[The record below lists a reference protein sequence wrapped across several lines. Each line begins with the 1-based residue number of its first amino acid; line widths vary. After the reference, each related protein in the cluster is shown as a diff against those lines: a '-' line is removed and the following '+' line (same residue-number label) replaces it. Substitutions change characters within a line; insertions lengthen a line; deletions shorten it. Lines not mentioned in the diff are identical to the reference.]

1 MPADMN
7 DYFNNKRKTPNQG
20 NNSSNSDNGNKRP
33 SGGGGGG
40 NGGGPKMPEPPEFFK
55 NLGRQ
60 SSFLYVII
68 FIALLGFISKPY
80 VIIDEGERGIKVT
93 TGKYESIPL
102 EPGLHFIIP
111 GIQKVIL
118 VDTKV
123 RIINY
128 KSTLDRVARDSG
140 IQTNAPIT
148 VLDARGLPVTIELTV
163 QYQLN
168 SLHASQTIST
178 WGRSWEDK
186 IINPVVRDIVRN
198 VVGTFDA
205 ESLPVKRNEIAAL
218 ISSKVR
224 ENLEALDNSPVVLKS
239 VQLREIVLPTE
250 VKKQI
255 ERVQVAK
262 QEVER
267 VQQEVQKTKQE
278 AIKRAEKERGEAEA
292 IKIKAEGAARAITIN
307 AEAQAAANI
316 LVAKSLT
323 KQLLQL
329 EQMKVQGKFNEALS
343 TNKDAKIFLT
353 PGGSTPNIWV
363 DMKEPQKRTTA
374 Q

>member
-1 MPADMN
+1 MN
-7 DYFNNKRKTPNQG
+7 DYFNNKKKTPNQSSN
-20 NNSSNSDNGNKRP
+20 NNSDSDNNSRRR
-33 SGGGGGG
+33 SGGGS
-40 NGGGPKMPEPPEFFK
+40 GGPTMPQPPEFFK
-55 NLGRQ
+55 NFGRQ
-60 SSFLYVII
+60 SALLYVVI
-68 FIALLGFISKPY
+68 FIALLAFISKPY
-80 VIIDEGERGIKVT
+80 IIIDEGERGIKIT

-111 GIQKVIL
+111 GIQRVLI

-168 SLHASQTIST
+168 KLHASQTIST
-178 WGRSWEDK
+178 WGTSWEEK

-198 VVGTFDA
+198 VIGTFSA
-205 ESLPVKRNEIAAL
+205 ESLPVRRNEIAML
-218 ISSKVR
+218 IDTKIRENV
-224 ENLEALDNSPVVLKS
+224 ENLENRPVILKS
-239 VQLREIVLPTE
+239 VQLREIVLPAE

-255 ERVQVAK
+255 ERVQLAK
-262 QEVER
+262 QDVER
-267 VQQEVQKTKQE
+267 VQQEVEKTKQE

-292 IKIKAEGAARAITIN
+292 IKIAAEGAARAITIN
-307 AEAQAAANI
+307 AKAQAAANLI
-316 LVAKSLT
+316 ISKSLT
-323 KQLLQL
+323 TQLLSL
-329 EQMKVQGKFNEALS
+329 EQIKVQGKFNEALS

-363 DMKEPQKRTTA
+363 DMKEPQKRTSA
-374 Q
+374 EQK

>member
-7 DYFNNKRKTPNQG
+7 DYFNNKRKAPNQSSNNAG
-20 NNSSNSDNGNKRP
+20 NNDQKRTGGN
-33 SGGGGGG
+33 GGGGGG
-40 NGGGPKMPEPPEFFK
+40 GPRMPQAPEFFK
-55 NLGRQ
+55 DFGKK
-60 SSFLYVII
+60 SAFLYVII

-102 EPGLHFIIP
+102 EPGLHFLIP
-111 GIQKVIL
+111 GIQRAII

-128 KSTLDRVARDSG
+128 KGTLDRVARDSG

-178 WGRSWEDK
+178 WGTSWEDK

-198 VVGTFDA
+198 VIGTFDA
-205 ESLPVKRNEIAAL
+205 ESLPVRRNEIAQL
-218 ISSKVR
+218 IDTKIRDNVDK
-224 ENLEALDNSPVVLKS
+224 LDNSPVVLKS
-239 VQLREIVLPTE
+239 VQLREIILPTE

-292 IKIKAEGAARAITIN
+292 IKIAAEGAARAITIN

-316 LVAKSLT
+316 IVAKSLT

-329 EQMKVQGKFNEALS
+329 EQIKVQGKFNDALRD
-343 TNKDAKIFLT
+343 NKDAKIFLT

-363 DMKEPQKRTTA
+363 DMKEPKKRTTA
-374 Q
+374 K

>member
-7 DYFNNKRKTPNQG
+7 DYFNNKRRGTNSG
-20 NNSSNSDNGNKRP
+20 SSSSNSENRRASMNGK
-33 SGGGGGG
+33 
-40 NGGGPKMPEPPEFFK
+40 NGSDVPKPPEFFK
-55 NLGRQ
+55 NFGRQ
-60 SSFLYVII
+60 SSLFYII
-68 FIALLGFISKPY
+68 LFIILLGFISKPY

-111 GIQKVIL
+111 GIQRVII

-128 KSTLDRVARDSG
+128 KSTIDRVPRDSG

-168 SLHASQTIST
+168 SVNASQTIST
-178 WGRSWEDK
+178 WGISWEDK

-198 VVGTFDA
+198 VIGTYDA
-205 ESLPVKRNEIAAL
+205 EKLPVKRNEIARL
-218 ISSKVR
+218 IAEKIR
-224 ENLEALDNSPVVLKS
+224 ENVERLDNKPVILQS
-239 VQLREIVLPTE
+239 VQLREIILPEE

-255 ERVQVAK
+255 ERVQIAK

-267 VQQEVQKTKQE
+267 AQQEVEKAKQE
-278 AIKRAEKERGEAEA
+278 ALQRAEKERGEAEA

-307 AEAQAAANI
+307 AEAQAAANLI
-316 LVAKSLT
+316 ISKSLT
-323 KQLLQL
+323 DKLLKL
-329 EQMKVQGKFNEALS
+329 EQLKVQEKFNEALKE
-343 TNKDAKIFLT
+343 NKDARIFLT

-374 Q
+374 K

>member
-7 DYFNNKRKTPNQG
+7 DYFNNKRKTPNQSG
-20 NNSSNSDNGNKRP
+20 NNTDNGEKKRT
-33 SGGGGGG
+33 GG
-40 NGGGPKMPEPPEFFK
+40 NGGGGPRMPQPPEFFK
-55 NLGRQ
+55 DFGKK
-60 SSFLYVII
+60 SAFLYVII
-68 FIALLGFISKPY
+68 FIVLLGFISKPY

-102 EPGLHFIIP
+102 EPGLHFLIP
-111 GIQKVIL
+111 GIQRAII

-128 KSTLDRVARDSG
+128 KGTLDRVARGSG
-140 IQTNAPIT
+140 IRTNAPIT

-178 WGRSWEDK
+178 WGISWEDK

-198 VVGTFDA
+198 VIGTFDA
-205 ESLPVKRNEIAAL
+205 ESLPVRRNEIAQL
-218 ISSKVR
+218 IDTKIR
-224 ENLEALDNSPVVLKS
+224 ENVDKLDNTPVVLKS
-239 VQLREIVLPTE
+239 VQLREIILPAE

-292 IKIKAEGAARAITIN
+292 IKIAAEGAARAITIN
-307 AEAQAAANI
+307 AKAQAAANLI
-316 LVAKSLT
+316 IAKSLT
-323 KQLLQL
+323 TQLLKL
-329 EQMKVQGKFNEALS
+329 EQIKVQGKFNEALS

-363 DMKEPQKRTTA
+363 DMKNPQKRTTA
-374 Q
+374 K

>member
-7 DYFNNKRKTPNQG
+7 DYFNNKRKAPNQSSNNAG
-20 NNSSNSDNGNKRP
+20 NNDQKRTGGN
-33 SGGGGGG
+33 GGGGGG
-40 NGGGPKMPEPPEFFK
+40 GGGPRMPQAPEFFK
-55 NLGRQ
+55 DFGKK
-60 SSFLYVII
+60 SAFLYVII

-102 EPGLHFIIP
+102 EPGLHFLIP
-111 GIQKVIL
+111 GIQRAII

-128 KSTLDRVARDSG
+128 KSALDRVARDSG

-178 WGRSWEDK
+178 WGTSWEDK

-198 VVGTFDA
+198 VIGTFDA
-205 ESLPVKRNEIAAL
+205 ESLPVRRNEIAQL
-218 ISSKVR
+218 IDTKIR
-224 ENLEALDNSPVVLKS
+224 ENVDKLDNSPVVLKS
-239 VQLREIVLPTE
+239 VQLREIILPAE

-292 IKIKAEGAARAITIN
+292 IKIAAEGAARAITIN

-316 LVAKSLT
+316 IVAKSLT

-329 EQMKVQGKFNEALS
+329 EQIKVQGKFNDALRD
-343 TNKDAKIFLT
+343 NKDAKIFLT

-363 DMKEPQKRTTA
+363 DMKEPKKRTTA
-374 Q
+374 K